1 MDNLGQQTPHQNNHS
16 NDAEMNNF
24 MDVSR
29 MSSMW
34 PYPHPE
40 RFPQYRDFFH
50 EPTSQQ
56 GVVSGSETTNNVS
69 QVLTNNSTQ
78 QHTMVNT
85 VPVMG
90 TLQTVLTQGLPNQSV
105 NANVVNLNHTPLTL
119 PNTIQTS
126 LSSLPNATNSTGQGQ
141 EQSTQIL
148 TRMRLQDLVREV
160 DPNEQL
166 DEDVEDVLLQMAD
179 DFVDSA
185 ITAGCLLA
193 KHRKSSTVEVKDL
206 QLHLE
211 RNWNMWI
218 PGFGTDE
225 LRPYKRASVT
235 EAHKQRLTLIRKT
248 LKKY

>member
-24 MDVSR
+24 M
-29 MSSMW
+29 
-34 PYPHPE
+34 
-40 RFPQYRDFFH
+40 
-50 EPTSQQ
+50 PTSQQ